1 MVPFFYAISTNILET
16 EMEAIDVIAINSGRW
31 KIERFF
37 RTMKTTLDT
46 RPIYLQNDDS
56 IKAHLLLCT
65 LSVYVLTE
73 IAAQLKKVNIHAT
86 PDEIQEALKGMYA
99 TDCVIGYELG
109 HLQCDK
115 KIDEIRRAVEKI
127 YHLESLEKEAIRKNE
142 LKEIQKN
149 LG

>member
-1 MVPFFYAISTNILET
+1 
-16 EMEAIDVIAINSGRW
+16 
-31 KIERFF
+31 
-37 RTMKTTLDT
+37 MKTTLDT

-99 TDCVIGYELG
+99 TDRVIGYELG

-142 LKEIQKN
+142 LKEIRKN